1 MSNSKGKIMFGTVG
15 YTSNSSSSARKN
27 YPIKQKFECIST
39 NANVGTPPNSTFWQ
53 LYPPTANQKFW
64 FPFSNTDFVV
74 ASVGYITYVD
84 GAEFTYVE
92 PKPKTDAQQVL
103 PSYQRGA
110 IGLWNPEASGIQSL
124 VYAND
129 IYHITDTTTAWFNT
143 GLPDEKNPYKTL
155 MIRVWRKL
163 GDSLTSYWYQPT
175 QKRFYPVNPTLA
187 ASQYREL
194 ASIGDT
200 ADDLYSKFTGE
211 ARELNMSNFTFRQ
224 IEELELKGFT
234 RKEAEERIRSL
245 QAEALRMQALA
256 DSYKN
261 PGAPPPAPGAKKP
274 PAKPGA
280 TGTSASAKQNES
292 SQPDSGTSNRS
303 VVATIKKSVNSRILA
318 LGDNKKAE
326 MVQYYRAPN
335 GDYSLT
341 PDRFVF
347 RYYPNNVSYT
357 DIGSNW
363 TEIERVNNTPFVDF
377 RNFKL
382 MKISF
387 EFVVGDNTNLMTSC
401 DDELKLLRQMATRP
415 ESVIFLGMDKMFT
428 EQLIYPSWTGGSG
441 VEFAVVDLQITSVQ
455 RVQQPPDGNSQ
466 SSPRGEIAR
475 ATCNMTIQEL
485 PLEGPNL
492 IVMPRIAQVNT
503 PNIPTDTPED
513 TCAPLFW
520 GGDFVDPKYRG
531 KKNCNNEQQGK

>member
-1 MSNSKGKIMFGTVG
+1 
-15 YTSNSSSSARKN
+15 
-27 YPIKQKFECIST
+27 
-39 NANVGTPPNSTFWQ
+39 
-53 LYPPTANQKFW
+53 
-64 FPFSNTDFVV
+64 
-74 ASVGYITYVD
+74 
-84 GAEFTYVE
+84 
-92 PKPKTDAQQVL
+92 
-103 PSYQRGA
+103 
-110 IGLWNPEASGIQSL
+110 
-124 VYAND
+124 
-129 IYHITDTTTAWFNT
+129 
-143 GLPDEKNPYKTL
+143 
-155 MIRVWRKL
+155 
-163 GDSLTSYWYQPT
+163 
-175 QKRFYPVNPTLA
+175 
-187 ASQYREL
+187 
-194 ASIGDT
+194 
-200 ADDLYSKFTGE
+200 
-211 ARELNMSNFTFRQ
+211 
-224 IEELELKGFT
+224 
-234 RKEAEERIRSL
+234 
-245 QAEALRMQALA
+245 MQALA

-261 PGAPPPAPGAKKP
+261 PGAPPPGDKKP

-280 TGTSASAKQNES
+280 NGPSTAAKQNES

-318 LGDNKKAE
+318 IGDNKKAE
-326 MVQYYRAPN
+326 MVQYYRATN

-441 VEFAVVDLQITSVQ
+441 VEFAIVDLQITSVQ

-492 IVMPRIAQVNT
+492 IVMPKIAQVNIPT
-503 PNIPTDTPED
+503 IPTDIPED
-513 TCAPLFW
+513 ACLKQMWDGPY
-520 GGDFVDPKYRG
+520 VDPKYRG
-531 KKNCNNEQQGK
+531 KDTCGNEQEPK